1 MKRLLIAALMLF
13 PFMVQATVLLQS
25 RDGTIGAGYTSPEPG
40 FGVKVSFDSEVTTL
54 AGAYRYKDFKAWV
67 GAEQYTQKFTT
78 ITYSKVCVSN
88 VCSVVPLSNTTEKT
102 EYGADLGVGYY
113 VGNVFVYTGY
123 GTAVKHLS
131 VGVGYGF

>member
-40 FGVKVSFDSEVTTL
+40 FGVKVSFDNKVTTL
-54 AGAYRYKDFKAWV
+54 AAAYRYKDFKAWV
-67 GAEQYTQKFTT
+67 GAEQYTQKFET
-78 ITYSKVCVSN
+78 IMYSKVCTGG
-88 VCSVVPLSNTTEKT
+88 VCSVVPLSKTTETK

-113 VGNVFVYTGY
+113 VDNIFVYTGY
-123 GTAVKHLS
+123 GTAIKEVS